1 MESGP
6 RAGGGRAELVQ
17 PATPQVV
24 GDDDVGDGVE
34 HELDV
39 VGVGGARLVAVDLLG
54 RRLVLGFE
62 LRLDVGGG
70 VVVDLFTCA
79 GPERGLT
86 GVNGWQRGWGLVRG
100 RRGRENKR
108 VGKPRRM
115 SEKKTKGWRGIVRR
129 GKRRIRK

>member
-1 MESGP
+1 MDTGGGASTGW
-6 RAGGGRAELVQ
+6 RAVLGRGGRAELVQ

-86 GVNGWQRGWGLVRG
+86 AGSRGGASF
-100 RRGRENKR
+100 E
-108 VGKPRRM
+108 VGG
-115 SEKKTKGWRGIVRR
+115 EKKINELGSRG
-129 GKRRIRK
+129 G